1 MNSIRTGTVI
11 GLLLGAFSWAN
22 AAPLLTVSAEG
33 ATAAGNARA
42 SFLASLQAGH
52 LTEGFEDN
60 TRFSVGSQSITINSA
75 AGVGSFTSVL
85 AGSGGRCDSSGFNC
99 NKGLAVLNHG
109 ATPFGGRFSTSPEN
123 WLDSMDARIL
133 NIAPTAGY
141 NALGFYMTDPNDA
154 GGRFSI
160 EVDGYMFGDIFGSA
174 LGNGKVFYL
183 SLFDAQGL
191 GDISIFSNNRNDGFG
206 LDDVT
211 VGVIA
216 VPEPGT
222 LALFALGLLGLALSR
237 SRKKS

>member
-11 GLLLGAFSWAN
+11 GLLLGVFSWAN
-22 AAPLLTVSAEG
+22 AAPILTISASG
-33 ATAAGNARA
+33 AAAAGNAQA
-42 SFLASLQAGH
+42 SFLASLQDGH
-52 LTEGFEDN
+52 LTEGFN
-60 TRFSVGSQSITINSA
+60 NNALYTVGVQSTTIHSA
-75 AGVGSFTSVL
+75 IGVGSFTSVL

-99 NKGLAVLNHG
+99 NNGLAVLHSG
-109 ATPFGGRFSTSPEN
+109 VTPYGGRFSVSPEN
-123 WLDSMDARIL
+123 WLDSMDARTL
-133 NIAPTAGY
+133 KIAPTAGY

-160 EVDGYMFGDIFGSA
+160 GVDGYVFDDIFGSA

-191 GDISIFSNNRNDGFG
+191 GDISIFSNNRNDGYG

-222 LALFALGLLGLALSR
+222 LALLALGLLGLALAR